1 MAFLAIYASGYPS
14 VIKTRAAMFRYGSKD
29 ETDTKKC
36 EEDEVL
42 QKYHKQIKLTEF
54 MGALLSLAAL
64 VGILILWQIDG
75 FDVGTVPDD
84 MRDMKTWWQKTEC
97 TPGGDADGQDFQSVD
112 LPSGCCFSAADN
124 SDAYKVTDSRS
135 CLMLPPWDAKFTR
148 ERERVQQWMNGSNYA
163 SQKDGCTS
171 AGNGGSNACNNYD
184 YKKFLM
190 SYDNTPV
197 YPATVWLYDV
207 ASFRWQNQLTSV
219 GASAALTSTDT
230 GNGWG
235 VSAYT
240 EGPAF
245 AVYKDNDM
253 VEDTILNQCDKK
265 YKSYKVF
272 EKYDDYS
279 YAVQDRVLNNYKVN
293 MWGVLVFIYLTSFLF
308 QIWRA
313 YEYGFEYRPLQ
324 ADGVRWVE
332 YGITAPLMIFII
344 AISAGIRE
352 VSLLVILVFAQAAL
366 MGLGYVLESFQDE
379 YLLWAKYCMYARVQ
393 GGFSTAAGSESLK
406 LRFGAEEN
414 DKGST
419 TTLVGGKDATAK
431 VPVASAV
438 TTLDDFLEVIQRPAN
453 CANNNFNLLSK
464 IAGISSKKRM
474 VLDVFYLGA
483 FTLFGVIWTIIIVH
497 LIRASY
503 TLSDCTAGADAKMP
517 LIVWLIVGGQA
528 GMFLSFGVV
537 SAYTWLFRVK
547 PLHARFKTTGDLDGR
562 ARESL
567 TELRKQGQ
575 LLWVQASW
583 YYAILNIVSK
593 TYLEVTIFFYVA
605 MYKSTMNA

>member
-14 VIKTRAAMFRYGSKD
+14 VIKTKAAMFRYGSKD

-54 MGALLSLAAL
+54 VGALLSLGAL

-75 FDVGTVPDD
+75 FDIGTVPED
-84 MRDMKTWWQKTEC
+84 MQAMKTWWQKKVC
-97 TPGGDADGQDFQSVD
+97 TDGINLYVSYDD
-112 LPSGCCFSAADN
+112 PSGCCHDLEVGGNDYQSH
-124 SDAYKVTDSRS
+124 DSRV
-135 CLMLPPWDAKFTR
+135 CLKLPPWDAKFTR
-148 ERERVQQWMNGSNYA
+148 ERERVQQWMNASNYA
-163 SQKDGCTS
+163 NQKDGCTTNGPDS
-171 AGNGGSNACNNYD
+171 GNTCENYD
-184 YKKFLM
+184 YRKFLM
-190 SYDNTPV
+190 AYENTPV

-219 GASAALTSTDT
+219 GALDALTSTNT

-235 VSAYT
+235 VSGYT

-245 AVYKDNDM
+245 ALYKMNDM
-253 VEDTILNQCDKK
+253 TEDRILDQCHKK
-265 YKSYKVF
+265 YNSYKVY

-308 QIWRA
+308 QMWRA
-313 YEYGFEYRPLQ
+313 YEYGYEYRPLQ

-406 LRFGAEEN
+406 LRFGAEEG

-419 TTLVGGKDATAK
+419 TTLVGGKDTTAK

-438 TTLDDFLEVIQRPAN
+438 TTLDDFLEVIQRPGN
-453 CANNNFNLLSK
+453 CANNSFNLLSK

-483 FTLFGVIWTIIIVH
+483 FTLFGVIWTIILVH

-503 TLSDCTAGADAKMP
+503 TLNDCTAGADAKIP
-517 LIVWLIVGGQA
+517 LIVWLIVAGQA
-528 GMFLSFGVV
+528 GMFLSFGGV
-537 SAYTWLFRVK
+537 SAYTWLFKVK
-547 PLHARFKTTGDLDGR
+547 PLHARFKTTTDLDGR

-575 LLWVQASW
+575 LLWVEASW
-583 YYAILNIVSK
+583 YYALLNIVSK